1 MNKIQ
6 LSDNLYSSLK
16 IDIFVIISMLI
27 NYSLNPL
34 NEKKILFSFRLKFS
48 DFYIVSVL
56 KARVL
61 CLAKI
66 IL

>member
-34 NEKKILFSFRLKFS
+34 NKKKNPFQFQIEILRFLYCQCS
-48 DFYIVSVL
+48 
-56 KARVL
+56 
-61 CLAKI
+61 
-66 IL
+66 